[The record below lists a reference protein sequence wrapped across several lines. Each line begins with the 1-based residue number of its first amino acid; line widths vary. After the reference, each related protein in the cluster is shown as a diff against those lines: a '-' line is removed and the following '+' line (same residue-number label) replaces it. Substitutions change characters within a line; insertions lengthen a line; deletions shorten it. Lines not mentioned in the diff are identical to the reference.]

1 MGASDFSQLCSRAA
15 ARFSPLPGRGA
26 TEAANIPLRGR
37 GGPSAPCA
45 AAHTRTRGEV
55 NEARGGVCLGQR

>member
-1 MGASDFSQLCSRAA
+1 MGASDLYQLCSRAA

-26 TEAANIPLRGR
+26 AEAANIPLRGR

-45 AAHTRTRGEV
+45 AAQTHGEV